1 MFQTTKGR
9 RRSPS
14 VCPGEEE
21 KEEDDD
27 AALTFKEQLSETRSR
42 ECSREGYIT
51 ATQCSKAVQITCIPT
66 RTTPDSVELLHS
78 DEPGMNGTNPPCRIW
93 IKLIVARAEVRAARV
108 QDSETAMF
116 SDSLASDKV

>member
-1 MFQTTKGR
+1 MFQTTKGRR

-27 AALTFKEQLSETRSR
+27 GITFKEQLSETRSR
-42 ECSREGYIT
+42 EYSREGYII
-51 ATQCSKAVQITCIPT
+51 ATQCSNAVHVTCIPP
-66 RTTPDSVELLHS
+66 RTTPDYVELLHS
-78 DEPGMNGTNPPCRIW
+78 DEPEMNGTNPPCRIW
-93 IKLIVARAEVRAARV
+93 IKLILARAEVRAARV

-116 SDSLASDKV
+116 TGSLASDKV